1 MYLSLNKKLR
11 DLDIVVCGRCTKGGG
26 GTTAGCMNFELDAKI
41 KKKQANEL

>member
-26 GTTAGCMNFELDAKI
+26 GATAGCKGRYMPVDKRNCDA
-41 KKKQANEL
+41 